1 MPNTSNITNMP
12 DLKKLFVYVN
22 FTGAGEDNKNLPGLK
37 EQLKGSSRD
46 NYPER
51 VFYVA
56 NDGTI
61 ITHGQEFGVS
71 NDLRKQINDLA
82 TDSVNFKSSIKNLTG
97 VDVPVGEAAEITAT
111 SVIGKYVN
119 KEILKNKTIVAPK
132 ANSGITVETSNDGAG
147 TTTYTVGLDQSVIVD
162 GKTIVTDG
170 GKLKTAVK
178 LVKKY
183 CADETPSVNSTFY
196 DVKTAAPAGTSVHP
210 VILLTNNAGDKANAG
225 DILDIVDGNEFVTDG
240 MLDTVTYDDAKGTL
254 TFTWN
259 TDGGRKSTSIDIKK
273 IFQIENIHTDTK
285 DYIAVKKTNP
295 TDVNTPHEGDVKDG
309 MCYEVNAIV
318 DKTDLTAMSTVTYTP
333 GTPATGTIVDAPLTP
348 TTDANYVV
356 NSSFNGNTDV
366 TNNVSGLAD
375 AKKVAAKIR
384 AIDEK
389 IVEVRNQAVAREKV
403 ITTGIDAK
411 IADLQRQLTEE
422 ASARGDMDAKLYGE
436 AIPEAGPVNTIKKNA
451 DAIAILNG
459 PDTKEGSVA
468 QKIKALKEEL
478 DAEVT
483 YQDEHALVKV
493 AISQVD
499 GVVVAKTNAVTV
511 KTGALTSS
519 VNENPEYTLDAGGAS
534 TNHPAGGYSA
544 KDITT
549 IAQEDPAL
557 VTNQDVWIYGQC
569 IKSQAV
575 ASIASDNNQYI
586 KIVREDNK
594 TKVAFE
600 PWTEIHTIEELA
612 QMDGANYT
620 PGN

>member
-22 FTGAGEDNKNLPGLK
+22 FTNVDEQGGLTSLK
-37 EQLKGSSRD
+37 GQLKTSSKTK
-46 NYPER
+46 YPER

-56 NDGTI
+56 NDGSI

-71 NDLRKQINDLA
+71 NDLREQINDLA

-111 SVIGKYVN
+111 SVIGKYVSTQ
-119 KEILKNKTIVAPK
+119 ILKNKSIVAAK
-132 ANSGITVETSNDGAG
+132 ENSGITVETSNDGAG

-183 CADETPSVNSTFY
+183 CADEIPTTNSTFY
-196 DVKTAAPAGTSVHP
+196 DSKTAVPADTSVHP
-210 VILLTNNAGDKANAG
+210 VILLTNNVGNNAG
-225 DILDIVDGNEFVTDG
+225 DILSIVDGNEFVTDG
-240 MLDTVTYDDAKGTL
+240 MLDSVSYDEANGTL

-259 TDGGRKSTSIDIKK
+259 TASGKVDEHGNPVKTTIDIHKLFNIEGIHTTTPDYIEVKQEKAPFDDGGTG
-273 IFQIENIHTDTK
+273 T
-285 DYIAVKKTNP
+285 
-295 TDVNTPHEGDVKDG
+295 
-309 MCYEVNAIV
+309 EVDNKMEYHVSAKV

-333 GTPATGTIVDAPLTP
+333 GTPAAGTIVDAPLTP
-348 TTDANYVV
+348 VTNAKYVV
-356 NSSFNGNTDV
+356 NGDFNQNTDV
-366 TNNVSGLAD
+366 TKDVSGLAD
-375 AKKVAAKIR
+375 ANKVAAKIR

-389 IVEVRNQAVAREKV
+389 IVEVGNQAVARERV

-411 IADLQRQLTEE
+411 IADLKQKLTDE
-422 ASARGDMDAKLYGE
+422 ATARGNADKALYGDE
-436 AIPEAGPVNTIKKNA
+436 IPVAGPTSTITGNA
-451 DAIAILNG
+451 AAIATLNAG
-459 PDTKEGSVA
+459 ENTAGSVA
-468 QKIKALKEEL
+468 QKIKALKDSL

-483 YQDEHALVKV
+483 YQDKDELVKV
-493 AISQVD
+493 AVSQVD

-511 KTGALTSS
+511 KTAKLTVSP
-519 VNENPEYTLDAGGAS
+519 NDNPEYT
-534 TNHPAGGYSA
+534 TNDGLKFSA
-544 KDITT
+544 KDLNEV
-549 IAQEDPAL
+549 AADDPSL
-557 VTNQDVWIYGQC
+557 VTNQDAWIYGQC

-586 KIVREDNK
+586 KIVREDNQ

-600 PWTEIHTIEELA
+600 PWVEIHTIEELSKV
-612 QMDGANYT
+612 GAET
-620 PGN
+620 H

>member
-37 EQLKGSSRD
+37 EQLKGSSRE

-56 NDGTI
+56 NDGSI
-61 ITHGQEFGVS
+61 ITHGQEFGIS
-71 NDLRKQINDLA
+71 DEIRDKINNLA

-97 VDVPVGEAAEITAT
+97 IDVPVGDAAEITAD
-111 SVIGKYVN
+111 SIIGKYVN
-119 KEILKNKTIVAPK
+119 KEILKNKTIVK
-132 ANSGITVETSNDGAG
+132 AKADTAVTVEASNDTAG
-147 TTTYTVGLDQSVIVD
+147 TTTYTIGLTVD

-183 CADETPSVNSTFY
+183 CADETPTVNSKFFNTKAEVTA
-196 DVKTAAPAGTSVHP
+196 DVTTPVHP
-210 VILLTNNAGDKANAG
+210 VILLTDNAGA
-225 DILDIVDGNEFVTDG
+225 ILDIVDGNEFVTDG
-240 MLDTVTYDDAKGTL
+240 MLDSVSYDEVNGTL

-259 TDGGRKSTSIDIKK
+259 TASGKVDEHGNPVKTTIDIHKLFNIEGIHTTTPDYIEVKQEKAPFDDGGTG
-273 IFQIENIHTDTK
+273 T
-285 DYIAVKKTNP
+285 
-295 TDVNTPHEGDVKDG
+295 
-309 MCYEVNAIV
+309 EVDNKMEYHVSAKV

-333 GTPATGTIVDAPLTP
+333 GTPAAGSIVDAPLTP
-348 TTDANYVV
+348 TTAAKYTV
-356 NSSFNGNTDV
+356 NGNFNGNTDV
-366 TNNVSGLAD
+366 TKDVSGLAD
-375 AKKVAAKIR
+375 AKKVATKIR

-389 IVEVRNQAVAREKV
+389 IVEVGNDAIAREKV

-411 IADLQRQLTEE
+411 IADLQNKLNNEVVN
-422 ASARGDMDAKLYGE
+422 RGNADNALYGTD
-436 AIPEAGPVNTIKKNA
+436 IPEAGPTSTITGNA
-451 DAIAILNG
+451 AAIATLNANEN
-459 PDTKEGSVA
+459 TAGSVA

-478 DAEVT
+478 DAEVEYT
-483 YQDEHALVKV
+483 DANNLVKV
-493 AISQVD
+493 AVSQVD

-511 KTGALTSS
+511 KTGSLTSS
-519 VNENPEYTLDAGGAS
+519 INENPEYTLGAGGAT

-544 KDITT
+544 KDITA
-549 IAQEDPAL
+549 IALEDPAL
-557 VTNQDVWIYGQC
+557 VTNQDAWIYGQC

-612 QMDGANYT
+612 KMDGATYN